1 MDLLTKLLKLN
12 LSLINKLA
20 DKCSVENSRITMD
33 KLGKIISYRY
43 KSHITYR
50 KINSPDFQAEY
61 IIPRKSRFDGIIL
74 YLHGGGYVLGGMDY
88 AKGFG
93 TLLAANINIA
103 VCCLAYRLAPEN
115 KFPAALI
122 DAYNAYCYLLKSG
135 YSSKNIILCG
145 ESAGGG
151 LVYALALEL
160 KLKNC
165 LMPSGIIAIS
175 PWSNLTLSG
184 ESYNK
189 NYKKDPS
196 MTKKRLQSY
205 VQMYTE
211 QVRLP
216 YVSPV
221 FGDFSG
227 FPPSLI
233 FAGADEILLSDSVNL
248 HQKLISCG
256 CRSILN
262 IAPEMWHVYL
272 MYRVKE
278 AEQDYKKINDFLEDV
293 LYEDQ

>member
-1 MDLLTKLLKLN
+1 M
-12 LSLINKLA
+12 
-20 DKCSVENSRITMD
+20 
-33 KLGKIISYRY
+33 
-43 KSHITYR
+43 
-50 KINSPDFQAEY
+50 
-61 IIPRKSRFDGIIL
+61 
-74 YLHGGGYVLGGMDY
+74 
-88 AKGFG
+88 
-93 TLLAANINIA
+93 
-103 VCCLAYRLAPEN
+103 
-115 KFPAALI
+115 
-122 DAYNAYCYLLKSG
+122 LKSG